1 MIQRFPQPFN
11 DYNDAESYNPLKT
24 HENPPQNRSAAGFA
38 ICAETSEKLD
48 FKRFSGIEK
57 VHRNSIKITVD
68 FWQRTVILIETF
80 KGGATSVQRGVQ
92 FSI

>member
-24 HENPPQNRSAAGFA
+24 HETPPQNRSAAGFA

-57 VHRNSIKITVD
+57 VHRNSINYGGLLAE
-68 FWQRTVILIETF
+68 R
-80 KGGATSVQRGVQ
+80 KGFEPLRRY
-92 FSI
+92 